1 MLERLA
7 PRRGSTRPA
16 KRVGRGPGSG
26 TGKTSGRG
34 MKGQGKRSAG
44 RETPFGFEGGQMP
57 LARRLPKRGFFNPHS
72 VTYQIVNVASL
83 SVFKAGSTVDTEALL
98 AQGLIRRNGG
108 GVQNIAR
115 ITELRN
121 RILFTFGMLAVYRLG
136 AFVVTP
142 GINAEVIRDFFQQ
155 MQGTM
160 FGLFSMF
167 TGGALEQLSIF
178 SLGIMPYI
186 SASIIFQLLTIVI
199 PHLDALKKEG
209 EQGRKKI
216 NQYTRYATVGLAMFQ
231 GILIAVALEKGQFG
245 EGAVAF
251 PGWGF
256 RLMCMITLTTGT
268 AFIMW
273 LGEQITERG
282 IGNGISLIIFAGI
295 IINIPSG
302 IGQLVQL
309 IRTDQFS
316 ILQTLTFAAIG
327 VSVIAFV
334 VVVERGQRRIPIQ
347 HARRVVGKRV
357 QQGGMSYFPLRVNTA
372 GVIPAIFASSLLL
385 FPFTIGQFTDSP
397 AVQRFI
403 DTFMNPSSLVY
414 ESIYIGLIIFF
425 CYFYTAIMIN
435 PDDVAENI
443 KKSGAY
449 VPGIRPGKNTADYI
463 DRVLTRV
470 TLIGAIYM
478 SAVCVLPTVLALN
491 MNVPFYF
498 GGTALLIVVGVGL
511 DTIGQIEAHLVSRQY
526 EGFVRGTRIRGRLGQ

>member
-1 MLERLA
+1 M
-7 PRRGSTRPA
+7 
-16 KRVGRGPGSG
+16 
-26 TGKTSGRG
+26 
-34 MKGQGKRSAG
+34 
-44 RETPFGFEGGQMP
+44 
-57 LARRLPKRGFFNPHS
+57 
-72 VTYQIVNVASL
+72 I
-83 SVFKAGSTVDTEALL
+83 
-98 AQGLIRRNGG
+98 G

-136 AFVVTP
+136 AFIVTP
-142 GINAEVIRDFFQQ
+142 GINADVIRGFFQQ

-167 TGGALEQLSIF
+167 SGGALEQLSIF

-186 SASIIFQLLTIVI
+186 SASIIFQLLTVVI
-199 PHLDALKKEG
+199 PHLEALKKEG

-216 NQYTRYATVGLAMFQ
+216 NQYTRYATIGLALFQ
-231 GILIAVALEKGQFG
+231 SMLIAVALENGQFG
-245 EGAVAF
+245 QGAVAF

-302 IGQLVQL
+302 IGRLVQL

-316 ILQTLTFAAIG
+316 ILQGLTFLAIG
-327 VSVIAFV
+327 VAVIGFV

-397 AVQRFI
+397 GVQQFI
-403 DTFMNPSSLVY
+403 DTYLNPASMVYQAVYISLIV
-414 ESIYIGLIIFF
+414 FF

-463 DRVLTRV
+463 NRVLTRI
-470 TLIGAIYM
+470 TLVGAIYM
-478 SAVCVLPTVLALN
+478 SAVCVLPTLLAVK

-498 GGTALLIVVGVGL
+498 GGTALLICVGVGL

-526 EGFVRGTRIRGRLGQ
+526 EGFVKGTRIRGRLGQ